1 MRKVIYAAACS
12 LDGFIAGPSGELD
25 WLRFGPEAQA
35 ETGSIWSS
43 VDAILMGRKTYEF
56 ALANAGG
63 DDGGGIETY
72 VFARTL
78 KELPKP
84 GAFLVSENAGAFVR
98 NLKGK
103 PGKTIYLMGGGDL
116 ARSLFQ
122 ARVIDEVS
130 LNIHPVLLGGGAALF
145 PDAGHRTE
153 LTLTEARSISCGCIL
168 ARYSVNGTMANEP

>member
-1 MRKVIYAAACS
+1 MRKLVYAAACS
-12 LDGFIAGPSGELD
+12 LDGFIAGPGGELD
-25 WLRFGPEAQA
+25 WLQFGPEAQA
-35 ETGSIWSS
+35 ETGRIWSN
-43 VDAILMGRKTYEF
+43 VDAVLMGRKTYEF
-56 ALANAGG
+56 ALANAGAG
-63 DDGGGIETY
+63 GGDGGGIETF

-78 KELPKP
+78 KELPKQ
-84 GAFLVSENAGAFVR
+84 GAFLVNENAGAFVR
-98 NLKGK
+98 DLKGK

-153 LTLTEARSISCGCIL
+153 LTLTEARSISGGCVL
-168 ARYSVNGTMANEP
+168 ARYVVNETNG